1 MGKPLG
7 LSSLV
12 PFSTDDI
19 QLGLHEWTGASRK
32 FGYIQFI
39 SIREFWGI
47 SMVRQPKYYL
57 RWIPVHLFSP
67 SLMSSAKKGIKLE
80 KFKRKFGN

>member
-32 FGYIQFI
+32 FDYIQVI
-39 SIREFWGI
+39 SIGEFGGDFHGAPIKMTWI
-47 SMVRQPKYYL
+47 YL
-57 RWIPVHLFSP
+57 NLRGELVHLCSY
-67 SLMSSAKKGIKLE
+67 S
-80 KFKRKFGN
+80 